1 MLNAC
6 RLCGSEDLRLWMT
19 DGRNR
24 DLHYYRCGNCAL
36 WNYDLDCGVDQTQY
50 TARYTS
56 PEDPRHKSNRVIA
69 RSWEFLRTRVPGP
82 GSMLDIGCGNAAL
95 LWFARQAGWT
105 VRGMELSPAMAEAIE
120 ADQGIPVVVA
130 NFLQYT
136 PLPGEA
142 YDVVVLRHVL
152 EHLPDSRLAMQKIG
166 ALLRPG
172 GVAFL
177 ELPNTGSFAYATKR
191 LLKNRG
197 LKNSRYADAWRPG
210 HTNEFCRQ
218 AFQYLL
224 DETGFELLEWRTYS
238 NKPLADWLYGIV
250 PAASKVRVL
259 ARRKSA

>member
-1 MLNAC
+1 M
-6 RLCGSEDLRLWMT
+6 
-19 DGRNR
+19 
-24 DLHYYRCGNCAL
+24 
-36 WNYDLDCGVDQTQY
+36 
-50 TARYTS
+50 
-56 PEDPRHKSNRVIA
+56 
-69 RSWEFLRTRVPGP
+69 
-82 GSMLDIGCGNAAL
+82 
-95 LWFARQAGWT
+95 
-105 VRGMELSPAMAEAIE
+105 
-120 ADQGIPVVVA
+120 VVA
-130 NFLQYT
+130 NFLDYV
-136 PLPGEA
+136 PVPGEA

-197 LKNSRYADAWRPG
+197 LKNRRYADAWRPG

-218 AFQYLL
+218 AFEYLL

-259 ARRKSA
+259 ARRKHG